1 MSAAVDNL
9 LSRLKRVK
17 GTGSGWQARCP
28 AHEDRVAS
36 LSVSEGDDGRALV
49 KCHAGCAA
57 ETVAAALGLQ
67 LADLFERE
75 PRPVAVSINSPSR
88 PTEDLAGPAA
98 GAQRSSQHRNAS
110 KGEGDSAD
118 RPRLRISDADA
129 RRFADA
135 LLGSEKALERLSA
148 LRGWTREALDRME
161 VGFDGRRVTF
171 PYRDAHRR
179 LVGLGRYQ
187 PNPERRGESE
197 PKLKAEAGSQ
207 RQLWPAPESLETDG
221 YLWLV
226 EGEPDAIR
234 AHSLG
239 LAAVAV
245 PGVEGWR
252 AEYAKRFAGRRV
264 VVCLDCDEPG
274 GQAAERIA
282 VELAPVAAEVRLL
295 ELDAGRNDGFDL
307 SDFTGSATSADE
319 RDAMRRILLDKAQ
332 RALRLEP
339 PEPQNGAGALDA
351 VEAQLRRYAALS
363 AAQYVVVT
371 LWIAHAHALD
381 ATSTTAYLHVTSAE
395 AESGKSRLLEVIE
408 PLVPKPMYAASM
420 TPAVLFRAVQKLK
433 PTLLVDEVDNLLR
446 DKEAKSELL
455 GLLNAGYRRGA
466 LAYRIGGGN
475 RDELQSFE
483 TFSAK
488 AIAGLDDLVA
498 TLASRCLRIEMQR
511 RRVDE
516 QVEDFFREEAH
527 AEAAPI
533 RDDLAAWAARN
544 IETLRSAKPDR
555 LGVRDRLEEAC
566 RLLLAIA
573 ELCGERW
580 RSRAR
585 EALLELAGASIG
597 GAMSERTQLLA
608 DVRDVF
614 ADAGDPAELTTA
626 ALLDGLLAL
635 DESPWRSWWGVERDG
650 EVHPSKGAARKLSSH
665 LRGFKVTSHSVG
677 ERRQKGYRRSGFED
691 AWKRYLP
698 ALAPSP
704 DSNPLKTLKR
714 HEEAENEPSQSAQ
727 RAASGADSPTAQ
739 SRMVE
744 PNERIERIYP
754 EGTRRTALYGPASA
768 DLLDENHRCRRH
780 PDEPRA
786 WCLECQAA
794 ATNQGDA
801 A

>member
-1 MSAAVDNL
+1 V
-9 LSRLKRVK
+9 R
-17 GTGSGWQARCP
+17 
-28 AHEDRVAS
+28 EF
-36 LSVSEGDDGRALV
+36 
-49 KCHAGCAA
+49 A
-57 ETVAAALGLQ
+57 E
-67 LADLFERE
+67 
-75 PRPVAVSINSPSR
+75 
-88 PTEDLAGPAA
+88 
-98 GAQRSSQHRNAS
+98 
-110 KGEGDSAD
+110 
-118 RPRLRISDADA
+118 
-129 RRFADA
+129 A
-135 LLGSEKALERLSA
+135 LLGNEQALARLSEWRGWTPEVLERL
-148 LRGWTREALDRME
+148 E
-161 VGFDGRRVTF
+161 VGFDGGRVTF
-171 PYRDAHRR
+171 PYRDADGR

-197 PKLKAEAGSQ
+197 PKLKADAGS
-207 RQLWPAPESLETDG
+207 RRELWPPPERVESDG
-221 YLWLV
+221 CLWLV

-234 AHSLG
+234 AYSLV

-245 PGVEGWR
+245 PGVQGWR
-252 AEYAKRFAGRRV
+252 PEYARRFAGRRL
-264 VVCLDCDEPG
+264 VVCFDCDAPG
-274 GQAAERIA
+274 RQAAQRVA
-282 VELAPVAAEVRLL
+282 ADLAPVAAEVRLL
-295 ELDAGRNDGFDL
+295 DLDAGHDDGFDL
-307 SDFTGSATSADE
+307 SDFTVSATSADE
-319 RDAMRRILLDKAQ
+319 RDAMRRILLDEAE
-332 RALRLEP
+332 RAPRVEP
-339 PEPQNGAGALDA
+339 PKPQDGAGALDA
-351 VEAQLRRYAALS
+351 VEAQLRRYVALGE
-363 AAQYVVVT
+363 AQYVVVT

-381 ATSTTAYLHVTSAE
+381 ATSTTVYVHVTSVE
-395 AESGKSRLLEVIE
+395 AESGKSRLLEVTE
-408 PLVPKPMYAASM
+408 SLVPRPMYAASM

-433 PTLLVDEVDNLLR
+433 PTLLFDEVDNLLR

-516 QVEDFFREEAH
+516 QVEDFFWEEAH

-555 LGVRDRLEEAC
+555 LGVRDRLEEGC

-580 RSRAR
+580 RTRAR

-597 GAMSERTQLLA
+597 VAMSERTQLLA

-650 EVHPSKGAARKLSSH
+650 EVRPSKGAARKLSTH
-665 LRGFKVTSHSVG
+665 LRGFKAASHSVG
-677 ERRQKGYRRSGFED
+677 EKRNKGYRRRDFED

-698 ALAPSP
+698 APAPSP
-704 DSNPLKTLKR
+704 DSNPLNTLKR
-714 HEEAENEPSQSAQ
+714 HEEAENEPSESAQ
-727 RAASGADSPTAQ
+727 RATSGADSTTAQ

-744 PNERIERIYP
+744 PNERIERIPP
-754 EGTRRTALYGPASA
+754 EDTRRTALHGPASA

-794 ATNQGDA
+794 ATNQGDPA
-801 A
+801 